1 MEMRHE
7 DPDRALPLP
16 QDAVP
21 HVSHEGA
28 SPGCLVLAMSDQDR
42 FHAEVTA
49 QAEQDEI
56 VWACYCGNDV
66 PPGVNEDTFWCR
78 ECGELGRV
86 RAIWNNTGEPVEEH
100 A

>member
-7 DPDRALPLP
+7 RALPVLSP
-16 QDAVP
+16 QVP
-21 HVSHEGA
+21 HG
-28 SPGCLVLAMSDQDR
+28 PGSRLLQNHLGLGMSDQDR